1 MNTIRSRKEREAIFD
16 RSFMG
21 NLKRH
26 QREAWLERFVVEDLL
41 KLYKSKVLIVSEKI
55 DKIISQIDL
64 IEEKMLYAS
73 DKSLIVLSRE
83 LNSLNANRSN
93 YEIDVEYYT
102 NIINNLSELDTLV
115 DRLIDRERFVEV
127 VHIIP
132 EHRLEKMAKDDK
144 SMQKLSELIT
154 KLLNKMR
161 NAAQRQ
167 REHISESEI
176 QRTQEIQQ
184 NEIHQQLST
193 QQELIAA
200 KQKQAELKASREA
213 SNTSTISNLKEETNK
228 KQNNNKV
235 N

>member
-1 MNTIRSRKEREAIFD
+1 MNAIRTRKEREAIFD
-16 RSFMG
+16 RSYIG
-21 NLKRH
+21 NLKPH

-41 KLYKSKVLIVSEKI
+41 KLYQSKVLMTSEKVA
-55 DKIISQIDL
+55 KIINQIDL
-64 IEEKMLYAS
+64 IEEKILSAS
-73 DKSLIVLSRE
+73 DKSLISLSRE
-83 LNSLNANRSN
+83 LNSLTANRSD
-93 YEIDVEYYT
+93 YEMDVEYYT
-102 NIINNLSELDTLV
+102 NVVNNLSELDTLV
-115 DRLIDRERFVEV
+115 DRLIDRERFVKV
-127 VHIIP
+127 VRIIP

-193 QQELIAA
+193 QQELAAA

-213 SNTSTISNLKEETNK
+213 SNTSTLGNIEEETNK
-228 KQNNNKV
+228 NQNNNV